1 MTKVLTPKIEALT
14 AYANGITGKSD
25 TTLSDAVASLAD
37 GYGQGGGYS
46 PDDIASGAE
55 PSGVL
60 DITGVNFVRDNAFYR
75 CPNITEVK
83 GKTSKLTSNCFEICT
98 GIEKIHVEL
107 TGNTSGGGYYFRGC
121 TKLKTA
127 VFLQSITYGEYS
139 GAYAIFYGCTSLEV
153 ADLMAQKLGTDTF
166 RNDQKLN
173 TLILR
178 NTSQRT
184 AFYGDPKFS
193 TTPFKESGTGGTLYV
208 PQSMISVYEADS
220 DWSKLLSYPNNQI
233 LPIEGSIY
241 ETQYADGTPITV

>member
-55 PSGVL
+55 PSGVF
-60 DITGVNFVRDNAFYR
+60 DITGVNFARDYAFYG
-75 CPNITEVK
+75 CQNITEVK
-83 GKTSKLTSNCFEICT
+83 GKTSNLTADCFNNCN

-107 TGNTSGGGYYFRGC
+107 TGNKFRNYYFKNC
-121 TKLKTA
+121 KKLKTA
-127 VFLQSITYGEYS
+127 VFLQNITYGEYS
-139 GAYAIFYGCTSLEV
+139 GAAAMFYGCTSLEV

-166 RNDQKLN
+166 YYNQKLN

-184 AFYGDPKFS
+184 AFYFDPKFS